1 MEMDAF
7 VSEVTPE
14 AVSVVA
20 ATAPVTAPVTGPV
33 TAPMKPFVD
42 VTGPEKVVLAMIVSS
57 CG

>member
-1 MEMDAF
+1 
-7 VSEVTPE
+7 VGK
-14 AVSVVA
+14 VVVVYA
-20 ATAPVTAPVTGPV
+20 GKTTIPVVVPVTLPVTLPV

>member
-20 ATAPVTAPVTGPV
+20 ATAPVTVPV

>member
-7 VSEVTPE
+7 VRDVTPE

-20 ATAPVTAPVTGPV
+20 ATGPATAPV

>member
-1 MEMDAF
+1 MEMDAL
-7 VSEVTPE
+7 VNEATPE

-20 ATAPVTAPVTGPV
+20 ATGPATAPV

-42 VTGPEKVVLAMIVSS
+42 VTGPEKVVLAMIFSS

>member
-1 MEMDAF
+1 MEMDAL
-7 VSEVTPE
+7 VSEATPE

-20 ATAPVTAPVTGPV
+20 ATGPATAPV